1 MKQTSLQVD
10 ERSAIVFSKVCTRLY
25 LATIGVLWLDV
36 LYRQIGLRQP
46 VTEFMDIAILL
57 TANVILAIA
66 AILYLGGVTIP
77 RFRVSLVAGFYAI
90 SVTAGTV
97 FWLAKDPTAALGKL
111 LTVASI
117 SGILILLYLLVALLG
132 IKATNKRLE
141 E

>member
-1 MKQTSLQVD
+1 M
-10 ERSAIVFSKVCTRLY
+10 
-25 LATIGVLWLDV
+25 LWLDV

-66 AILYLGGVTIP
+66 AILYLGGVSIP
-77 RFRVSLVAGFYAI
+77 RFRVSLVIGFYAI
-90 SVTAGTV
+90 SVIAGTV
-97 FWLAKDPTAALGKL
+97 FWLAKDPTAAFGKL

-117 SGILILLYLLVALLG
+117 SGILILLYLLIAHLG
-132 IKATNKRLE
+132 IKATNKHLE